1 MIEWLNAN
9 HSAITAVATIVI
21 ASSAVITVWLTRTL
35 AKENR
40 LLRKAETE
48 PEVVAYLLP
57 DSESRYAI
65 YFVLANVGR
74 GPARNVEFS
83 LDRDAKD
90 FETHDVSDHLNM
102 NASPK
107 VATLLPQGER
117 IKSFFGIATALL
129 NEPKLRPFDVSIAY
143 EDLKRNTYTSK
154 LSLDVAVLDWISWL
168 EKSGE

>member
-1 MIEWLNAN
+1 MPCDRMVECKPQRDYGSRNN
-9 HSAITAVATIVI
+9 RHSLVC
-21 ASSAVITVWLTRTL
+21 SHHGL
-35 AKENR
+35 A
-40 LLRKAETE
+40 
-48 PEVVAYLLP
+48 
-57 DSESRYAI
+57 DQI
-65 YFVLANVGR
+65 
-74 GPARNVEFS
+74 S

-143 EDLKRNTYTSK
+143 QDLKRNTYTSK